1 MKKSR
6 DEIADSIEKRKLI
19 FFESVPLN
27 FNEFTTEEELNEMD
41 SPSETHSQRKSLWS
55 VISDQILDP
64 QKKMEELLRA
74 LEKIFEL
81 NEYEKSVFKAFAT
94 GKKPPLKFSDK
105 E

>member
-41 SPSETHSQRKSLWS
+41 SPSETHS
-55 VISDQILDP
+55 
-64 QKKMEELLRA
+64 
-74 LEKIFEL
+74 
-81 NEYEKSVFKAFAT
+81 
-94 GKKPPLKFSDK
+94 
-105 E
+105 

>member
-1 MKKSR
+1 
-6 DEIADSIEKRKLI
+6 
-19 FFESVPLN
+19 
-27 FNEFTTEEELNEMD
+27 
-41 SPSETHSQRKSLWS
+41 
-55 VISDQILDP
+55 
-64 QKKMEELLRA
+64 MEELLRA